1 MQELEIS
8 NKPLQYVLLF
18 LLVSLTSG
26 SLFCWIVL
34 ENHFA
39 QHDMPG
45 KKYNGYGFMTCLLTF
60 VITGTVLHMKLLSLI
75 LQKMKFM
82 TSIYMGVALFILGLI
97 LIVVGA
103 LYVPELLFAAEILI
117 SYAGSQIYVS
127 MFCLFPCF
135 KHHAVSM
142 SCAFATSTMLLQVV
156 DVPVPFYV
164 PFVVWI
170 VLLLLVTV
178 FFKPNQPE
186 KIFTHSSKLEKMK
199 EVFKY
204 TELYPVYLNVLFGMA
219 AKSYYQNGYFARLA
233 HLGIDP
239 TNMQYIYTVSNF
251 SSILAGF
258 FNFLKLEQSHVINV
272 VLSVVFNLLILT
284 YECEFTISLNLFLM
298 NISSTGVIT
307 SALSLCPTE
316 SNLFESNSIV
326 YISMFL
332 GDIIGMASMLKIN
345 MKTMDLVI
353 VSTSMIMQ
361 IFSASTFTIIFK
373 KKLFKSKY
381 VKLSELKGVRDE
393 LGDFM

>member
-1 MQELEIS
+1 MQMIP

-82 TSIYMGVALFILGLI
+82 TSIYMGVALFVLGLV

-103 LYVPELLFAAEILI
+103 MYVPELLFAAEILI

-142 SCAFATSTMLLQVV
+142 SCAFATSTMLFQIV

-170 VLLLLVTV
+170 VLLLLVTA

-272 VLSVVFNLLILT
+272 VLSIVFNLLVLT
-284 YECEFTISLNLFLM
+284 YENEVTIAFNLFLM
-298 NISSTGVIT
+298 NIAMTGVVT
-307 SALSLCPTE
+307 SSLSLCNSI
-316 SNLFESNSIV
+316 SNLFESNSFT
-326 YISMFL
+326 YIALFL
-332 GDIIGMASMLKIN
+332 GDMIGLMSGVSLPI
-345 MKTMDLVI
+345 KTSDYLV
-353 VSTSMIMQ
+353 VLTSMVIQIISVGTQMVVWRRK
-361 IFSASTFTIIFK
+361 IFSGKQEYKAIP
-373 KKLFKSKY
+373 
-381 VKLSELKGVRDE
+381 SESATETEE
-393 LGDFM
+393 LL